1 MEVYFS
7 WEFKLIF
14 AYHLGIIQNAVY
26 LKLLIFDPLCIAA
39 NGNLLASGNLCFRV
53 FKQQSREVLIK
64 EALQK
69 AILKKVFY
77 NRVFFAVFKTLIKG
91 LYFHSPLNKLP

>member
-1 MEVYFS
+1 MRMEVYFS

-14 AYHLGIIQNAVY
+14 VYHLGIIQNAVY

-53 FKQQSREVLIK
+53 FNFQ
-64 EALQK
+64 
-69 AILKKVFY
+69 LKV
-77 NRVFFAVFKTLIKG
+77 I
-91 LYFHSPLNKLP
+91 NKNFCYIRTVYE